1 MPSREELQKA
11 KIDPDAYAEFDRAWY
26 DGSIRAMDAEIGRLV
41 ERLREFGLDRKVLLV
56 FTGDHGE
63 EFFEHGRAFHGQ
75 SVYGELNNMPL
86 VVWGPGVVGAGQ
98 TVEETVQT
106 VDLMPTLLELSG
118 LRIPPGVQGH
128 SLASLLSPGAAN
140 GRGTAHASAPDS
152 RPAISEKAETKHS
165 GGPPPRD
172 TAAEAVVLGGWKLI
186 HNTKRPEGK
195 PEFELYEHAKDPL
208 DAHDV
213 ATAHPEEVARL
224 SKVLQSWRKMAEA
237 ARLKP
242 DTEAAKNLS
251 KEELERLKSLGYI
264 Q

>member
-1 MPSREELQKA
+1 
-11 KIDPDAYAEFDRAWY
+11 
-26 DGSIRAMDAEIGRLV
+26 MDAEIGRLV
-41 ERLREFGLDRKVLLV
+41 ERLREFGQDRQVLLV

-118 LRIPPGVQGH
+118 LPIPSGVQGH
-128 SLASLLSPGAAN
+128 SLVSLLSPGGSGGHGA
-140 GRGTAHASAPDS
+140 AHASAPDS
-152 RPAISEKAETKHS
+152 RPAISEKAETKQTA
-165 GGPPPRD
+165 GPPPRD

-195 PEFELYEHAKDPL
+195 PEFELYDHARDPL
-208 DAHDV
+208 DKTDV
-213 ATAHPEEVARL
+213 AAAHPDVVERL
-224 SKVLQSWRKMAEA
+224 GKMLAAWRRMASA

-242 DTEAAKNLS
+242 DAETAKTLS
-251 KEELERLKSLGYI
+251 KEELERLRSLGYI